1 MNKTLLVIGVA
12 SIAAATFIL
21 ACTVYPP
28 LNSLFIGG
36 KSLFLKGLDVVQG
49 AVTTNPLIAPIST
62 LAGSIVTGLAVRS
75 SALSKQNEMT
85 TSASQERTDIIT
97 QAQGALTEQNNQIVD
112 LKTQVDALTAKVQE
126 TASLKTEIVTLKT
139 SLSAAQQEA
148 QRVRDEY
155 NALIRIRAVAESLP
169 VAETTV
175 H

>member
-12 SIAAATFIL
+12 SIAAATFIF
-21 ACTVYPP
+21 ACTAYPP
-28 LNSLFIGG
+28 LSALFTSGKTFVLGLAGQIG
-36 KSLFLKGLDVVQG
+36 SF
-49 AVTTNPLIAPIST
+49 ATTNPLTAPIIGAITTAVTYITMSVRAST
-62 LAGSIVTGLAVRS
+62 
-75 SALSKQNEMT
+75 KQNEMAS
-85 TSASQERTDIIT
+85 SASQERTDIIN
-97 QAQGALTEQNNQIVD
+97 QSQGIFTEQSNQITS

>member
-12 SIAAATFIL
+12 SIAGAVFIL
-21 ACTVYPP
+21 ACTAYPP
-28 LNSLFIGG
+28 LNNLFTAG
-36 KSLFLKGLDVVQG
+36 KTFVLGLAGQI
-49 AVTTNPLIAPIST
+49 ASFATTNPLTAPIIGAIT
-62 LAGSIVTGLAVRS
+62 TAVTYITMSVR
-75 SALSKQNEMT
+75 ASKTQNQMAS
-85 TSASQERTDIIT
+85 SASQERTDILN
-97 QAQGALTEQNNQIVD
+97 QAQGALSEQNTTIES
-112 LKTQVDALTAKVQE
+112 LKTQVDALTQKVQE

-169 VAETTV
+169 VAETMV